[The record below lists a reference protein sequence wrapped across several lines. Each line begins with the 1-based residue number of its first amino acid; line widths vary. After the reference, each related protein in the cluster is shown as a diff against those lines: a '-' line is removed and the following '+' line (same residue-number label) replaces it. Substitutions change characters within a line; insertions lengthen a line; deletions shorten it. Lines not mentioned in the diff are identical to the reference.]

1 MSTID
6 SAKIKVIS
14 ISVEIPPDYTGM
26 PDDCAKVV
34 FQIEKHG
41 PTYPVYV
48 QRHVVSDDNIVR
60 VARHYLHMQA
70 QRIME
75 ATASWRLSDDDYKK
89 IAVAPQ
95 NIFPNTGPAIPQ

>member
-1 MSTID
+1 MSAFD
-6 SAKIKVIS
+6 SANIKIVS
-14 ISVEIPPDYTGM
+14 ISVEMPPNDPGM
-26 PDDCAKVV
+26 PDDYAKVV

-48 QRHVVSDDNIVR
+48 QRHVVSDDNIIR

-70 QRIME
+70 QRIVE
-75 ATASWRLSDDDYKK
+75 ATASWRLSDDDYEK

-95 NIFPNTGPAIPQ
+95 IF